1 MCARER
7 SFQYLRPGL
16 LANFNNPTPTPH
28 ANLFYFCATF
38 LNICA
43 FRPLRPRR
51 RLHTQ
56 TSVFQMA
63 EQMDIRSLNARIE
76 AESSFITDLVTGM
89 NRNIVGQKHLVKS
102 LLIGL
107 LADGHVLLEG
117 VPGLAKTLAIK
128 TLAQLID
135 AKFGRVQFTPDL
147 LPADVIGTLIYS
159 QKEESFRVKKG
170 PVFANFLLADEINR
184 APAKVQSAL
193 LEAMQ
198 ERQVTIGDDTF
209 DLPKPFLVLATQNP
223 IEQEGTYELPEAQ
236 VDRFMLKVVVDYPT
250 LEEEKRIVRAHI
262 DGSFTNPLPVTST
275 QSIVKARELVKQIY
289 VDERIGQYVADLVF
303 ATRYPEQ
310 YKLGEMKNYIS
321 FGGSPR
327 ASINLALAARAHAM
341 IERRGYVVPEDVR
354 AIAPD
359 VLRHRIG
366 LTYEAEADGVKADDV
381 VREVLNRVEVP

>member
-1 MCARER
+1 
-7 SFQYLRPGL
+7 
-16 LANFNNPTPTPH
+16 
-28 ANLFYFCATF
+28 
-38 LNICA
+38 
-43 FRPLRPRR
+43 
-51 RLHTQ
+51 
-56 TSVFQMA
+56 MA

-193 LEAMQ
+193 LEALQ
-198 ERQVTIGDDTF
+198 
-209 DLPKPFLVLATQNP
+209 
-223 IEQEGTYELPEAQ
+223 
-236 VDRFMLKVVVDYPT
+236 
-250 LEEEKRIVRAHI
+250 
-262 DGSFTNPLPVTST
+262 
-275 QSIVKARELVKQIY
+275 
-289 VDERIGQYVADLVF
+289 
-303 ATRYPEQ
+303 
-310 YKLGEMKNYIS
+310 
-321 FGGSPR
+321 
-327 ASINLALAARAHAM
+327 
-341 IERRGYVVPEDVR
+341 
-354 AIAPD
+354 
-359 VLRHRIG
+359 
-366 LTYEAEADGVKADDV
+366 
-381 VREVLNRVEVP
+381 